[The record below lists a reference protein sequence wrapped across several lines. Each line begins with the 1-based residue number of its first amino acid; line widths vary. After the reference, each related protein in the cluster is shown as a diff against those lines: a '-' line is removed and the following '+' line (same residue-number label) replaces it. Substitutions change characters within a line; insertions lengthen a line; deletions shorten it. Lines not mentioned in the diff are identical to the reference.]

1 MTKARLLI
9 AEDDADMRD
18 LLQEVLEEAGHE
30 TVVAVN
36 GRAALTTI
44 QHQSEPLDLVITDV
58 QMPNAKADEILRAVR
73 QYRPEAPVIVITAFG
88 SVEQAVELVKAGAF
102 QYITKPFDT
111 GDLLQTVA
119 MALHDSEAQRAQARL
134 RRTTPAAPKR
144 LIGASQPMQEL
155 FRLMAR
161 AAH

>member
-102 QYITKPFDT
+102 QYITKPFKTAELLDT
-111 GDLLQTVA
+111 VVQALQRSA
-119 MALHDSEAQRAQARL
+119 PRREQARL
-134 RRTTPAAPKR
+134 RREMPAAPPP
-144 LIGASQPMQEL
+144 IVGASRPM
-155 FRLMAR
+155 R
-161 AAH
+161 